1 VDDAIK
7 RAASARRRSRDAAEA
22 ASRVRARIAGQSG
35 GRVISPNAS
44 LRRALER
51 SEAAH
56 LDAAELYDS
65 VGLAER
71 AAEHRADARTEAARR
86 AALED

>member
-22 ASRVRARIAGQSG
+22 ATRTRARIAGQLGEQPVSA
-35 GRVISPNAS
+35 NAS

-56 LDAAELYDS
+56 LDAAELYET

-71 AAEHRADARTEAARR
+71 AARHRADAAIEAARR
-86 AALED
+86 AVLED

>member
-1 VDDAIK
+1 MDDAIK

-22 ASRVRARIAGQSG
+22 ARRLRARIAGEPDQHLVG
-35 GRVISPNAS
+35 TNAS

-65 VGLAER
+65 VGMAER
-71 AAEHRADARTEAARR
+71 AARHRADARSEAARR
-86 AALED
+86 AMLED